1 VTRVFAPLQ
10 ISGFCTGAALA
21 ARGGASTAMKAGMI
35 GGIFLGLIEGL
46 NIAMMKWFSKMDQ
59 VPQHDEMQVQL
70 ASVSGDEPTKDA
82 AEQPWWAK
90 LISPAPPPPEV
101 DFSDPK
107 EVDLK
112 PEALNP
118 QPV

>member
-1 VTRVFAPLQ
+1 
-10 ISGFCTGAALA
+10 
-21 ARGGASTAMKAGMI
+21 MKAGMI

-82 AEQPWWAK
+82 VIKLLDEQVK
-90 LISPAPPPPEV
+90 LFSPIFLDFPPFLPGILAA
-101 DFSDPK
+101 FSGFLATGAAAGADGI
-107 EVDLK
+107 
-112 PEALNP
+112 AG
-118 QPV
+118 